1 MNITDEELLMLEHL
15 TYLNG
20 EVASKAGLSQNF
32 KVDINLYDNK
42 SIGHILQI
50 FDQTAIS
57 NLEAMG
63 DEEISSGAYASGKE
77 WADIITYLKTSNL
90 KDLVCLNQ
98 HSIIAQIRGS
108 LRTKMAICFSTKT
121 INHILY

>member
-1 MNITDEELLMLEHL
+1 MNITDQELLMLEQL
-15 TYLNG
+15 TYLDSRVAEVAGVEKFDING
-20 EVASKAGLSQNF
+20 EY
-32 KVDINLYDNK
+32 INSTIYE
-42 SIGHILQI
+42 ILEK
-50 FDQTAIS
+50 FDQTTIS
-57 NLEAMG
+57 NLEAMEDKAIPG
-63 DEEISSGAYASGKE
+63 TEVSGKE

-121 INHILY
+121 TNHILY